1 MTADDYTP
9 TRLAMRQAYFNSRGF
24 QGSPVE
30 VAMLNGEFDRF
41 LAAHDAEVLAAAD
54 RVPVT
59 PDRDKLARW
68 MKKRFAYGTF
78 THWRWQ
84 ADMLLASSV
93 FVPAVHERRSYPK
106 ESA

>member
-9 TRLAMRQAYFNSRGF
+9 TTEEVRDAYLDACRW
-24 QGSPVE
+24 GSTQ
-30 VAMLNGEFDRF
+30 FDCW

-93 FVPAVHERRSYPK
+93 FVPAVHRRRSYPK